1 MEKFAKKATNKM
13 NKMVGLSR
21 GEGKYFQTTKK
32 GEIHEYKEELHLHDE
47 SKRMEAV
54 KKVIAAMT
62 VGKDMS
68 PLFPDVVQSMQTTN
82 VELKK
87 LVYLYI
93 INYART
99 QPELALLPVNSFCK
113 DTQDLNALVRALA
126 VRTMGCIRLD
136 QIVEYLLEPL
146 KRCCQDSD
154 PYVRKTAA
162 ICIPKVYDINPDLVE
177 DQGFV
182 PTMLQDMLGDSNP
195 MVVANA
201 VAALSEISEAKG
213 RDYLQLDRDGA
224 VAKLLTALNECTEW
238 GQIFILDALASYA
251 PKNMKR
257 DAEQIVD
264 RVTARLSHANASVV
278 MSAIKVVLT
287 FMEHIDNQETLKTLM
302 KKLTAPLMT
311 LLSSESELQY
321 VALRNIYLIAQKRPG
336 IVTTDVKIFFV
347 KYNDPVYVKLEK
359 IKLMVMLCSDRNSDQ
374 VLQEFKDYAQS
385 MDTEFAKRAVRSI
398 GNVALKFES
407 VSNKCIAVFLE
418 LIETKIPHVI
428 QESVVVIKD
437 IFRKYPSQYE
447 AVLAALCDSFDL
459 LDTTEAKS
467 AMIWILGDYA
477 ERIDKVEDILD
488 SFVEEF
494 HDEPAPV
501 QLQILTAVVK
511 LFLKMPTQTQNMV
524 TKVLKMATEE
534 SENPD
539 LRDRG
544 YIYWRLLHKNPE
556 ATKRVVLGDKPQIRS
571 EMQAMD
577 KQTLNALIPQ
587 LSFMSSVYHQLP
599 EEFITRVQLNP
610 RDDDDEDYDDENYGD
625 KISRMKGELSKPA
638 EFKEKVSGGDLL
650 DLLDMD
656 GDGGATPT
664 GGQQTPSNVQKQQ
677 VLAATQPGQNKST
690 GLEIQG
696 CITKSG
702 AGANLCLTIK
712 NSSPN
717 PLAGDKFAIQLNK
730 NAIGF
735 YAVKQLAQVMPS
747 IVPSGG
753 SCDVEVPL
761 MAGKPEL
768 LVSEV
773 PPSAQHTLQLQVAIK
788 CQLDIFYFTQP
799 FDARAILESGKDWVD
814 RQRFMAQWQAT
825 ESRQAQRVYLYGPG
839 KALDANDLLTKL
851 LDDIGFFFVAKNNS
865 NNCSYYAGRYSH
877 QGTGS
882 DSGFHYAL
890 LECCMQNQMIR
901 INARSTQQGM
911 PPVLHTTCVNALGIK
926 PKQ

>member
-1 MEKFAKKATNKM
+1 MMEKFAKKASTKV

-47 SKRMEAV
+47 SKRMDAV

-68 PLFPDVVQSMQTTN
+68 SLFPDVVQSMQTTN

-113 DTQDLNALVRALA
+113 DTQDLNALIRALA

-136 QIVEYLLEPL
+136 QITEYLLEPL

-162 ICIPKVYDINPDLVE
+162 ICIPKVYEINPDLVE

-182 PTMLQDMLGDSNP
+182 PDILQDMLGDSNP

-201 VAALSEISEAKG
+201 VAALSEISETKNK
-213 RDYLQLDRDGA
+213 DYLRLDRDGTI
-224 VAKLLTALNECTEW
+224 AKLLTALNECTEW
-238 GQIFILDALASYA
+238 GQIFILDALAAYA
-251 PKNMKR
+251 PKNSRR

-278 MSAIKVVLT
+278 MSAIKVAIT
-287 FMEHIDNQETLKTLM
+287 FMEHVDNQDIIKGLM
-302 KKLTAPLMT
+302 KKLTPPLVT
-311 LLSSESELQY
+311 LLSSEPELQY

-336 IVTTDVKIFFV
+336 IVTTDVKMFFV

-359 IKLMVMLCSDRNSDQ
+359 IRLMVMLCSDRNADQ
-374 VLQEFKDYAQS
+374 VLNEFKDYAQS
-385 MDTEFAKRAVRSI
+385 MDMEFSRRAVRSI

-407 VSNKCIAVFLE
+407 ISNKCIAVFLE
-418 LIETKIPHVI
+418 LIETKIAHVI
-428 QESVVVIKD
+428 QEAVVVIKD

-447 AVLAALCDSFDL
+447 AVLAALCESFDL
-459 LDTTEAKS
+459 LDTEEAKS

-477 ERIDKVEDILD
+477 ERIDKVEEILD

-494 HDEPAPV
+494 HDEPAQV

-511 LFLKMPTQTQNMV
+511 LFLKMPATSQGMV
-524 TKVLKMATEE
+524 QKVLKMATEE

-571 EMQAMD
+571 ELAPMD
-577 KQTLNALIPQ
+577 KTVLNALIPQ
-587 LSFMSSVYHQLP
+587 LSMMSSVYHQLP
-599 EEFITRVQLNP
+599 EEFITRVQVQQ
-610 RDDDDEDYDDENYGD
+610 RDDAEEDDEEDYGD
-625 KISRMKGELSKPA
+625 KISRMKGELAKPA
-638 EFKEKVSGGDLL
+638 EFKEKTSGDLL

-656 GDGGATPT
+656 GQATPT
-664 GGQQTPSNVQKQQ
+664 AKSNSPPAVQKTQ
-677 VLAATQPGQNKST
+677 VLAATQPGQNKNA
-690 GLEIQG
+690 GLAIE
-696 CITKSG
+696 G
-702 AGANLCLTIK
+702 ALIRKEGLPVLCLTIR
-712 NSSPN
+712 NSCPN
-717 PLAGDKFAIQLNK
+717 TMQGEKFAVQLNK
-730 NAIGF
+730 NPAGL
-735 YAVKQLAQVMPS
+735 APAKQLGVLMPAQLPGN
-747 IVPSGG
+747 GG
-753 SCDVEVPL
+753 ECEVELPL
-761 MAGKPEL
+761 LTGKSEL
-768 LVSEV
+768 TVADV
-773 PPSAQHTLQLQVAIK
+773 PPAATHSLQLQVAIK

-799 FDARAILESGKDWVD
+799 FDASAILDNSSGKDWVD
-814 RQRFMAQWQAT
+814 RQGFMSLWQGSEA
-825 ESRQAQRVYLYGPG
+825 RQAQRVYLFGAG
-839 KALDANDLLTKL
+839 RALDEGDALTNQL
-851 LDDIGFFFVAKNNS
+851 ESIGLYFVAKNNS
-865 NNCSYYAGRYSH
+865 NNCSYYMGRY
-877 QGTGS
+877 TNGS
-882 DSGFHYAL
+882 GGGHHSAL
-890 LECCMQNQMIR
+890 LECAMQGGMIR

-911 PPVLHTTCVNALGIK
+911 PPVLHTTCVNLLGIK